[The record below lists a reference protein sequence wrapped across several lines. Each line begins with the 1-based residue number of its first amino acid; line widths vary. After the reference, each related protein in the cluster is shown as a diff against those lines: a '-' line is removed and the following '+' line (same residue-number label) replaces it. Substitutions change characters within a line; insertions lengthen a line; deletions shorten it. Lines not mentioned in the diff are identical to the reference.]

1 MSEFPKG
8 EKNLTA
14 GERDS
19 LFKQRLD
26 TMLKREASTGEIVEV
41 ISTWQEQEQTLID
54 KNFSIRLH
62 KDFVVRVAELKL
74 AVGLVEWAID
84 DLYDAI
90 DLAQGYGD
98 QEIADELRARIAKI
112 ESER

>member
-1 MSEFPKG
+1 MSEFPKI
-8 EKNLTA
+8 EKNLTP

-41 ISTWQEQEQTLID
+41 IRIWQEQEQA
-54 KNFSIRLH
+54 
-62 KDFVVRVAELKL
+62 FVVRVAELKL

-90 DLAQGYGD
+90 DLAQGYRD
-98 QEIADELRARIAKI
+98 QEIVDELRVRVAKI